1 MWVVKYVSLTFTS
14 VARNLSP
21 ILTIFLGV
29 YMLGEE
35 FKLKD
40 VFLSVIS
47 LAGVVLIVIGYKKSI
62 PTENNDLEQV
72 KI

>member
-1 MWVVKYVSLTFTS
+1 
-14 VARNLSP
+14 
-21 ILTIFLGV
+21 
-29 YMLGEE
+29 MLGEE

-47 LAGVVLIVIGYKKSI
+47 LAGVVLIVIGYKKST